1 MKDLSTLIIILLIDL
16 ISYIL
21 TLIKIKSMFIRN
33 TLKRFIPFY
42 WLYYIIKM
50 NIKKYLVINKLEI
63 EISSYRRS
71 AIRFRETDF
80 VKHCIEQIK
89 IYDKTINKIK
99 KL

>member
-1 MKDLSTLIIILLIDL
+1 MENEIIVALCFLNIIGLF
-16 ISYIL
+16 L
-21 TLIKIKSMFIRN
+21 TLIKIKSLEYTWKMY
-33 TLKRFIPFY
+33 IPFY

-50 NIKKYLVINKLEI
+50 NIKKYLVINKLEM
-63 EISSYRRS
+63 EIFSYRRS

-99 KL
+99 QL